1 MLIIYFFYND
11 YDELLSKISFS
22 SKEDKWL
29 IFTSSKVEGR
39 ILQEK
44 ISFQTKRSVGF
55 LSADKKGSSTWKKIT
70 DDSDYAENVLIAT
83 KTLDNG
89 INIHNRDIK
98 NIVLPFCHRIEFLQ
112 MLGRKRVDE
121 IEVVN
126 VYAKQPTHQ
135 LINTRLKALNK
146 QYYTMLKIQK
156 IKQKLDE
163 AYCNNNQKQRE
174 YWQDKMI
181 EREQRIWN
189 DNDSQTRKLFYIDGN
204 GCLVPN
210 ILAFC
215 KINLLFCFYHELL
228 SANGIPSYIYSQML
242 RQWMNYSEEEIH
254 RYITAP
260 DCEDIYVFLKKYEEV
275 SIPKEEQ
282 EDFYKAFMDLYK
294 PACCIKYA
302 DEPQKLKEALSVRK
316 EKARR
321 KATINECLK
330 FLEWHK
336 VIKSRKR
343 KWEFKLP
350 EDTPEKT
357 KV

>member
-135 LINTRLKALNK
+135 LIKAAHQAPSSLGFPR
-146 QYYTMLKIQK
+146 QEHWSGLPFPSPM
-156 IKQKLDE
+156 
-163 AYCNNNQKQRE
+163 
-174 YWQDKMI
+174 
-181 EREQRIWN
+181 
-189 DNDSQTRKLFYIDGN
+189 
-204 GCLVPN
+204 
-210 ILAFC
+210 
-215 KINLLFCFYHELL
+215 HE
-228 SANGIPSYIYSQML
+228 
-242 RQWMNYSEEEIH
+242 SE
-254 RYITAP
+254 
-260 DCEDIYVFLKKYEEV
+260 K
-275 SIPKEEQ
+275 
-282 EDFYKAFMDLYK
+282 
-294 PACCIKYA
+294 
-302 DEPQKLKEALSVRK
+302 
-316 EKARR
+316 
-321 KATINECLK
+321 
-330 FLEWHK
+330 
-336 VIKSRKR
+336 
-343 KWEFKLP
+343 
-350 EDTPEKT
+350 
-357 KV
+357 